1 MLDLVLDAPYYID
14 KEWFEADTGNRLMT
28 RWDGT
33 KVPVESVARSW
44 WSNSSNRS
52 AAFSSAGTVTIPAAY
67 TRANS
72 NGSYTAYHTGAGNH
86 GTLVHHKHMEDN
98 MVSL

>member
-1 MLDLVLDAPYYID
+1 MENGFATSSTTGICELLDLVLDAPYYID
-14 KEWFEADTGNRLMT
+14 KEWFEADRNELMT

-52 AAFSSAGTVTIPAAY
+52 AAFQI
-67 TRANS
+67 
-72 NGSYTAYHTGAGNH
+72 
-86 GTLVHHKHMEDN
+86 
-98 MVSL
+98 MVL